1 MTICGPSPLPFRDFF
16 SQRHQRF
23 EVTAHIPHA
32 GDSIG
37 EQEREHE
44 FSAAVRFARG
54 GQMHVHV
61 RQAGDEKLPA
71 GVENLRAPWNCD
83 RRRWTQSCDS
93 FSFNDYGLVGSWL
106 SASHIDDSDV
116 GDDQSVLDWLRA

>member
-1 MTICGPSPLPFRDFF
+1 MGHHKRGLEGWRTAVEVETGRDDLRAQPLPFRDFF

-37 EQEREHE
+37 EQKREHE

-61 RQAGDEKLPA
+61 RQAGDEKLPV
-71 GVENLRAPWNCD
+71 GVENLRAPRNCD

-93 FSFNDYGLVGSWL
+93 FFF
-106 SASHIDDSDV
+106 
-116 GDDQSVLDWLRA
+116 Q